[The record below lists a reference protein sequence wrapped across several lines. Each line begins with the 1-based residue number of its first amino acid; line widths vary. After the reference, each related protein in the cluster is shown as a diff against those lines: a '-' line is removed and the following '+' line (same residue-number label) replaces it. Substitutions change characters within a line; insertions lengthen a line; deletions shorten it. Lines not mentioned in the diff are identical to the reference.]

1 MSFSLM
7 EERWNNRAL
16 FRLLWP
22 LVVEQVLVIAIGTV
36 DTMMMSSV
44 GEYAVSG
51 VSLVDA
57 IATLLIIA
65 FGALTTGGAVVIS
78 QYIGRRDM
86 KNATLASKQLIYISI
101 FMACFIMVLT
111 LFSRRFLLRI
121 IYGSI
126 APDVSSAAETY
137 FWISALGYPFLA
149 LYNASTAL
157 FRSMGNSRVT
167 MVVSLLANLLHIVL
181 NCLLIY
187 GLRLG
192 VAGAAISTL
201 ISRIAA
207 ALSLSAMLLSR
218 RAGPLS
224 LSGLFKIRIEPHIIR
239 SILRVGVPSG
249 LESSMFQMG
258 KILVSRVATTFGTA
272 AIAANA
278 VTGVIISFAN
288 MPAGAFGLAMITIV
302 GQCIGAGDYA
312 AARRFTGK
320 LMKMVHALMFVI
332 SLLTLIF
339 MDPIVGLFNLT
350 GSANEMTKRFLWVLC
365 ISAPIAW
372 PPSWTLPNAL
382 RAAGDVRYVM
392 ILAAISMWAV
402 RVLGAYLCAYTFGF
416 GVIGV
421 WYAMIAD
428 WCVRTVFYTQR
439 WLRGRWEGKK
449 VIS

>member
-1 MSFSLM
+1 M

-22 LVVEQVLVIAIGTV
+22 LVVEQILAVTIGTV

-65 FGALTTGGAVVIS
+65 FGALATGGAVVIS
-78 QYIGRRDM
+78 QYIGRRDTQ
-86 KNATLASKQLIYISI
+86 NASLASKQLVYAS
-101 FMACFIMVLT
+101 VLT
-111 LFSRRFLLRI
+111 ACGITVFTLLSRRSLLGL
-121 IYGSI
+121 IYGNIS
-126 APDVSSAAETY
+126 PDVMAAAETY

-149 LYNASTAL
+149 LYNASAAL

-167 MVVSLLANLLHIVL
+167 MTVSLLVNLLHIAL
-181 NCLLIY
+181 NFILIY
-187 GLRLG
+187 GLGLG

-207 ALSLSAMLLSR
+207 ALSLCGLLLSR

-224 LSGLFKIRIEPHIIR
+224 LSGLFKIRIEPRIIR

-249 LESSMFQMG
+249 LESSMFQLG
-258 KILVSRVATTFGTA
+258 KILVSRIATTFGTA

-288 MPAGAFGLAMITIV
+288 MPAGAFGLALITIV

-312 AARRFTGK
+312 AARRFTGR
-320 LMKMVHALMFVI
+320 LMKIVHIIMFVI
-332 SLLTLIF
+332 SLLTLLF
-339 MDPIVGLFNLT
+339 MDPIIGFFKLT
-350 GSANEMTKRFLWVLC
+350 EGAHKMTRSFLWVLC
-365 ISAPIAW
+365 TAAPISW
-372 PPSWTLPNAL
+372 PLSWTLPNAL

-392 ILAAISMWAV
+392 ILAAVSMWAV

-421 WYAMIAD
+421 WYAMVAD
-428 WCVRTVFYTQR
+428 WCVRALFYTRR
-439 WLRGRWEGKK
+439 WLRGAWQGKQ
-449 VIS
+449 VIA

>member
-1 MSFSLM
+1 MSFSSM

-22 LVVEQVLVIAIGTV
+22 LVVEQILVVTIGTV

-44 GEYAVSG
+44 GEHAVSG

-78 QYIGRRDM
+78 QYIGRRDT
-86 KNATLASKQLIYISI
+86 KNAALASKQLIYISI
-101 FMACFIMVLT
+101 FTACVIMTLT
-111 LFSRRFLLRI
+111 LLSRRFLLRL

-126 APDVSSAAETY
+126 APDVMAAAETY

-149 LYNASTAL
+149 LYNASAAL

-167 MVVSLLANLLHIVL
+167 MVVSLLVNLLHIAV
-181 NCLLIY
+181 NFILIY

-207 ALSLSAMLLSR
+207 ALSLSGMLLSR

-224 LSGLFKIRIEPHIIR
+224 LLGIFKIRIEPRIIR

-249 LESSMFQMG
+249 LESSMFQLG

-288 MPAGAFGLAMITIV
+288 MPAGGFGLAMITIV

-312 AARRFTGK
+312 AARHFTGK
-320 LMKMVHALMFVI
+320 LMKMVHVIMFVI

-339 MDPIVGLFNLT
+339 MDPIVGFFNLT
-350 GSANEMTKRFLWVLC
+350 GSAHEMAKSFLWVLC
-365 ISAPIAW
+365 ISSPIAW
-372 PPSWTLPNAL
+372 PLSWTLPNAL
-382 RAAGDVRYVM
+382 RAAGDARYVM

-421 WYAMIAD
+421 WYAMVAD
-428 WCVRTVFYTQR
+428 WCVRALFYTHR
-439 WLRGRWEGKK
+439 WLCGRWQGKR
-449 VIS
+449 VIP